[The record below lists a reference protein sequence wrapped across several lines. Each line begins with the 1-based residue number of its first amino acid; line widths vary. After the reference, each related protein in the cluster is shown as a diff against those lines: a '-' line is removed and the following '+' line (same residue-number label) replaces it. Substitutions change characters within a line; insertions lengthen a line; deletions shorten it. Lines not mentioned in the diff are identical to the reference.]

1 MNCVHT
7 PQSLCRFGLA
17 RADITPPVGIY
28 HRMWG
33 AALHDQSE
41 GVHRPLTATAIYF
54 GSTNDTAHQTQ
65 LLIAIDHCLLGVNEV
80 EMLLDAVTEST
91 AIERE
96 RVSLTFSHTHAAGLL
111 NLDRE
116 ALPGGDLIPAY
127 LSDLATTLGRLGAEA
142 RAAATLVNITY
153 GHGQCNLAANRDYL
167 DPQLEQYVCGFNP
180 GHIADD
186 TVVVARVTDSSQQLL
201 CTFVNYACHPTTLA
215 WDNRLISPDYPGAM
229 RQVIEQTTGKP
240 CVFLQGASGDL
251 GPVNGFVGD
260 VEICDRNGRQLGFA
274 ALSALEALPAPG
286 TAFQYAG
293 PVVSGATIGTW
304 KSVTLEAPD
313 EARLRS
319 WRWDGSRVELPYHDA
334 LPDIATVEAEY
345 QQLLVEEQTQQALG
359 EVGAAAELRALA
371 ERQKR
376 MLGRLKGL
384 PPGKK
389 FPHQATMWRM
399 GDAIWI
405 AVQGE
410 PYSLLQ
416 TTLRNRF
423 PNTPLV
429 ISTISNGWG
438 PSYLPPRDIYGKGIY
453 QESIASL
460 APGSL
465 ETLIDSLSD
474 RIEKM
479 LVR

>member
-1 MNCVHT
+1 MNRVHS

-17 RADITPPVGIY
+17 REDITPPVGIY

-33 AALHDQSE
+33 AARHDRSE
-41 GVHRPLTATAIYF
+41 GVHRPLTATATYF
-54 GSTNDTAHQTQ
+54 CSADDTSHPPQ

-80 EMLLDAVTEST
+80 EMLLDAVTKATEIES
-91 AIERE
+91 ERI
-96 RVSLTFSHTHAAGLL
+96 SLTFSHTHAAGLL
-111 NLDRE
+111 NMDRE
-116 ALPGGDLIPAY
+116 SLPGGDLIPAY
-127 LSDLATTLGRLGAEA
+127 LTRLATTLGRLSTDAI
-142 RAAATLVNITY
+142 ATASLANITY
-153 GHGQCNLAANRDYL
+153 GHGQCNLAANRDFF
-167 DPQLEQYVCGFNP
+167 DEQLGQYVCGFNP
-180 GHIADD
+180 GHAADD
-186 TVVVARVTDSSQQLL
+186 TVVVARVTDENQQLL

-229 RQVIEQTTGKP
+229 REVIERSTGKP

-260 VEICDRNGRQLGFA
+260 TDVCDQNGRQLGFA

-304 KSVTLEAPD
+304 ESVALEATD
-313 EARLRS
+313 DSRLRA
-319 WRWDGSRVELPYHDA
+319 WRWDGSRVELPYHEN
-334 LPDIATVEAEY
+334 LPDVATVEAEY
-345 QQLLVEEQTQQALG
+345 QQLLTQEQTQQELG
-359 EVGAAAELRALA
+359 EFSAAAELRALA

-384 PPGKK
+384 PSGKT
-389 FPHQATMWRM
+389 FPHQATMWRV

-405 AVQGE
+405 TVQGE
-410 PYSLLQ
+410 PYSVLQ
-416 TTLRNRF
+416 TTLRERF
-423 PNTPLV
+423 PETPLM
-429 ISTISNGWG
+429 IATISNGWG
-438 PSYLPPRDIYGKGIY
+438 PSYLPPQGIYGKGIY

-465 ETLIDSLSD
+465 ETLIASLSE
-474 RIEKM
+474 RIEH
-479 LVR
+479 LLAT